1 MDLDLDLE
9 DTTLPRLVEWAA
21 ARHGDVEGLV
31 DTQDPDHPVRLTF
44 AQLAAEVD
52 NTAAALVARGI
63 EPGEV
68 VALWAPNT
76 WEWVVAALATFRAGG
91 VLVPINT
98 RFKGREAAYV
108 LQKAR
113 AKLLFTVSGFLG
125 TDYVGMLR
133 GAGEDLPDLGEIV
146 VLRGE
151 AAGATPWAELL
162 AGTTAAARAEVA
174 ARSAAPR
181 PGDLGLVMFTSGTT
195 GLPKGVLIDQGPVVR
210 IGRMLGAMMGVE
222 RGERYLVINP
232 FFHAFGFNC
241 GILPCLAFGATIIPH
256 AVFDPTVVLE
266 KVELERI
273 NVLPGPPAIFQ
284 ALLNHP
290 ELDRYDVSSLRRCIT
305 GAATI
310 PEETVVGMRE
320 RLGFD
325 NVVTAYGMTE
335 TTGLATICRPG
346 DDARTVATTSGCAI
360 PDVELRVVDD
370 EGVDVPQGSP
380 GELWVRGYQVTRG
393 YLDDPEQTADTI
405 TPDGW
410 LRTGD
415 VVVMD
420 ERGYIDITD
429 RKKDMF
435 IVGGFNAYPAEIER
449 MMIEHPDV
457 GAVAVIGV
465 SDDRLGEVGVAYV
478 VPAAGRSPD
487 PDGLLAWCRERMANY
502 KVPRRVWVVPDLPLN
517 ASGKVTK
524 ADLRADAA
532 ARLAAPR

>member
-1 MDLDLDLE
+1 MDLELDME
-9 DTTLPRLVEWAA
+9 RTTLPRLVAWAGTN
-21 ARHGDVEGLV
+21 HGDIEGVV
-31 DTQDPDHPVRLTF
+31 DTQDGDHPVRLTF
-44 AQLAAEVD
+44 AELVAEVD
-52 NTAAALVARGI
+52 ETAAALVAGGLQ
-63 EPGEV
+63 PGDRV
-68 VALWAPNT
+68 GLWAPNT

-91 VLVPINT
+91 VLVPVNT

-108 LQKAR
+108 LQR
-113 AKLLFTVSGFLG
+113 SGAKVLFTTAGFLG
-125 TDYVGMLR
+125 ADYVGMLR
-133 GAGEDLPDLGEIV
+133 GAGEALPALSEIV
-146 VLRGE
+146 LLRGE
-151 AAGATPWAELL
+151 TAGATACADLL
-162 AGTTAAARAEVA
+162 ARATDAARAEVPV
-174 ARSAAPR
+174 RSAAAGPD
-181 PGDLGLVMFTSGTT
+181 DLGLIMFTSGTT
-195 GLPKGVLIDQGPVVR
+195 GLPKGVLIEQGPVVR

-241 GILPCLAFGATIIPH
+241 GILPCLVFGATIVPH
-256 AVFDPTVVLE
+256 AVFEPTVVLE
-266 KVELERI
+266 KVEAERI

-290 ELDRYDVSSLRRCIT
+290 DLGRFDLSSLRRCIT

-320 RLGFD
+320 RLGFH

-346 DDARTVATTSGCAI
+346 DDAHTVATTSGCAI

-370 EGVDVPQGSP
+370 DGVDVDQGTP
-380 GELWVRGYQVTRG
+380 GELWVRGYQITRG
-393 YLDDPEQTADTI
+393 YLDDPEQTAATI

-449 MMIEHPDV
+449 MMIEHADV

-465 SDDRLGEVGVAYV
+465 ADDRLGEVGMAYV
-478 VPAAGRSPD
+478 IPAAGRVPD
-487 PDGLLAWCRERMANY
+487 ADELVAWCRERMANY
-502 KVPRRVWVVPDLPLN
+502 KVPRRVFVVSDLPLN

-524 ADLRADAA
+524 ADLRADAVS
-532 ARLAAPR
+532 RLAASG